1 MEKIKNFNL
10 KLERNAQVIGIL
22 SKNHEILD
30 KVSRFHDH
38 YGVLV
43 SNQKKLID
51 LNLLYCND
59 LTSLEKSKNDKR
71 NELIDNTMTVIRILQ
86 AFATDDHKKKLQL
99 RLEHLTPEFLHE
111 CPDMGLIKVSKK
123 AWQIA
128 NQYGSYSTS
137 FVDKIKLALNP
148 ENSKTNLK
156 FEAKYGLNPV
166 MIKNI
171 EESTIG
177 FIGSILQYQEAIKE
191 KELVAIEMKMIL
203 KQSKKLLT
211 NKIDKF
217 ALLSESKNPQ
227 FYNEYSQAR
236 EKQNIKPIPEII
248 EQDLEFQDIKTVES
262 EEKDETKSKRKVVP
276 VIEE

>member
-10 KLERNAQVIGIL
+10 KLEGNAQIIGIL

-38 YGVLV
+38 YEVLV
-43 SNQKKLID
+43 SNQKKLTD

-59 LTSLEKSKNDKR
+59 VTSLEKFKNDKR
-71 NELIDNTMTVIRILQ
+71 NELIDNTMTVIRVLQ

-99 RLEHLTPEFLHE
+99 RLEHLTPEFLHD

-123 AWQIA
+123 VWQIA
-128 NQYGSYSTS
+128 NQYGSYSTT
-137 FVDKIKLALNP
+137 FVDKIKSALNP

-177 FIGSILQYQEAIKE
+177 FIESMLQYQEGIKE
-191 KELVAIEMKMIL
+191 KELVANEMKMIL
-203 KQSKKLLT
+203 KQSKKLLN

-217 ALLSESKNPQ
+217 ALLSESKNPH
-227 FYNEYSQAR
+227 FYKEYSQAR
-236 EKQNIKPIPEII
+236 EKQNKKTIPEII
-248 EQDLEFQDIKTVES
+248 KQDLESQDIKTIES
-262 EEKDETKSKRKVVP
+262 EEKVEAKSKRKVVP
-276 VIEE
+276 VVEE